1 MMQEAD
7 TSRYVFPGLKGA
19 AMNSRKGMDIKG
31 VAVRSIFAGLC
42 IGLGGVIFLSCENRA
57 LGAFLFSAGLFSV
70 LVFGFDLFTGKVC
83 FAQQFRRPLDLV
95 CIWIGNYIGAAG
107 MALAASGKTA
117 LYEKA
122 AALAEAKLAKSTG
135 DILADGIICG
145 ICIAVAVRGYRKA
158 EGTGKYLAVILGV
171 MVFILAGA
179 EHVVANMFYM
189 TMARAFGPGPLVFLL
204 INTAGNIIGGGLFAL
219 LDLLLPEKQ

>member
-1 MMQEAD
+1 MNGNG
-7 TSRYVFPGLKGA
+7 SR
-19 AMNSRKGMDIKG
+19 SGMDFKG
-31 VAVRSIFAGLC
+31 TMVRSIFAGLC
-42 IGLGGVIFLSCENRA
+42 IGLGGVIFLASENRA

-83 FAQQFRRPLDLV
+83 FAQQFRTPLTLV
-95 CIWIGNYIGAAG
+95 LIWIGNYIGAAA
-107 MALAASGKTA
+107 MALIAFGRTA

-122 AALAEAKLAKSTG
+122 APLVEAKLAKSPG
-135 DILADGIICG
+135 SVLADGIICG

-158 EGTGKYLAVILGV
+158 ESTGKYLAIILGV

-204 INTAGNIIGGGLFAL
+204 INTAGNIIGGGIFAL
-219 LDLLLPEKQ
+219 LDLLLPAKQ